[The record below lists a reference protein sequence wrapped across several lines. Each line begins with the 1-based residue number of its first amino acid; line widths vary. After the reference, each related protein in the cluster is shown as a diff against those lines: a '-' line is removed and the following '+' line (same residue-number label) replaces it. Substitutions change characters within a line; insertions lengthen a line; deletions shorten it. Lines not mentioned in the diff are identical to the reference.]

1 MTRPCSKLALLMF
14 VASIGASD
22 CDASDAKNTG
32 VPVPIK
38 RELLVLFGNDARESA
53 EDMGWPRDTTA
64 ARKLQTPLEWMGYEL
79 RYHNLLKE
87 GKLNSGALSRY
98 GGLIV
103 DGSLHVPEV
112 IEDSAASAMI
122 EAKAAGIPIL
132 VFGPYPFSSPEVAAK
147 VAKVLS
153 LRGDGSV
160 IRFPQTTGIVSLD
173 REMMNFEAEVRP
185 RNVSTPSLRAPVDAD
200 VFLSVIARA
209 ATGESARFDPVFLA
223 DWGGM
228 VLDPYLEFQPSLK
241 QTLLLVDLYKYLA
254 RIWPVG
260 EFPAP
265 DPTTRN
271 GLRVFLSHVDGDG
284 FASLSNLRGG
294 ATCGEIILERI
305 FKKYP
310 VPVTVSIV
318 EANVRA
324 HEFGQK
330 PETATGLERIAR
342 ETFALPNVECATHT
356 YSHPFIWMDGDL
368 PYEEEYETR
377 NLKLNPDV
385 DYSQIDLEREIGG
398 SARYVQA
405 LLPAG
410 KKVELVLWSGNCQP
424 GPGALRVAGKHQLG
438 NMNGGDTVIS
448 RRYPGIAGVAP
459 RIMYWDDQIQV
470 LAPNQND
477 FVYTQ
482 DWQGTSK
489 TGFSEILETYQ
500 LTETPRRLKPVNVYY
515 HFYSGAL
522 VGPLSS
528 LDRVYR
534 WCLEQ
539 PLHAVTAGD
548 FVRTTLDSHSTKV
561 YQDGDRQ
568 WRLVNAGYLRTFRM
582 PASAGVPLMSASPG
596 VTGYHRVDDWLYI
609 HTDGRTETVLQMGNS
624 AEAER
629 SLFLQKTTNA
639 IEFETLSATG
649 ARFKQSGLRHAET
662 VFGGAE
668 PDRDYELNIENVRTT
683 VRATAEGTLQ
693 LRLPPVCSAVLK
705 PLYE

>member
-1 MTRPCSKLALLMF
+1 MIHLRTLLAGLMLLVPF
-14 VASIGASD
+14 GAS
-22 CDASDAKNTG
+22 CCQASDETAFRTG
-32 VPVPIK
+32 ELVK

-53 EDMGWPRDTTA
+53 EDMGWPRDTAA

-87 GKLNSGALSRY
+87 GPLKKGELSRY

-112 IEDSAASAMI
+112 IEEYAASAVI
-122 EAKAAGIPIL
+122 DARKAGIPIL
-132 VFGPYPFSSPEVAAK
+132 IFGPYPFSSPEVAAK
-147 VAKVLS
+147 VADALS
-153 LRGDGSV
+153 LQGDGSV
-160 IRFPQTTGIVSLD
+160 VRFPQTTGIVSLD
-173 REMMNFEAEVRP
+173 TAMMNFEAEVRP
-185 RNVSTPSLRAPVDAD
+185 RNVPTPSLQAPQGAD

-209 ATGESARFDPVFLA
+209 ASGEAARFDPVFLA

-241 QTLLLVDLYKYLA
+241 QTLLLIDLYKYLA

-260 EFPAP
+260 AFPAP

-271 GLRVFLSHVDGDG
+271 GLRVFLSHIDGDG

-294 ATCGEIILERI
+294 TTCGEIILERI
-305 FKKYP
+305 LKKYP

-324 HEFGQK
+324 QEFGQR
-330 PETATGLERIAR
+330 PETVEELERVAR
-342 ETFALPNVECATHT
+342 EIFDLPNVEPATHT
-356 YSHPFIWMDGDL
+356 YSHPFIWLDSDL

-377 NLKLNPDV
+377 NLKLNPGV
-385 DYSQIDLEREIGG
+385 VYPEIDLEREIAG
-398 SARYVQA
+398 SANYVKS
-405 LLPAG
+405 LLPSG
-410 KKVELVLWSGNCQP
+410 KNVELVLWSGNCQP
-424 GPGALRVAGKHQLG
+424 GAEALQVASKHQLA
-438 NMNGGDTVIS
+438 NMNGGDTVIC

-482 DWQGTSK
+482 DWQGTSR

-522 VGPLSS
+522 VGPMSA

-539 PLHAVTAGD
+539 PLHPLTASD
-548 FVRTTLDSHSTKV
+548 FVGTTLDSHATQIYKE
-561 YQDGDRQ
+561 GKRR
-568 WRLVNAGYLRTFRM
+568 WRFVNAGHLRTFRI
-582 PASAGVPLMSASPG
+582 PANSGVPVLSVSVG
-596 VTGYHRVDDWLYI
+596 VTGYNREGDFLYI
-609 HTDGRTETVLQMGNS
+609 HTDGRSETVLELGDLSVPEMH
-624 AEAER
+624 
-629 SLFLQKTTNA
+629 LFLQKTTNA
-639 IEFETLSATG
+639 IEFESLTSES
-649 ARFKQSGLRHAET
+649 ARFRQNGLREADT

-668 PDRDYELNIENVRTT
+668 PGRD
-683 VRATAEGTLQ
+683 
-693 LRLPPVCSAVLK
+693 
-705 PLYE
+705 

>member
-1 MTRPCSKLALLMF
+1 MTL

-22 CDASDAKNTG
+22 GTASDTKSSGTL
-32 VPVPIK
+32 VPIK
-38 RELLVLFGNDARESA
+38 RELLVLFGNDAREFA

-64 ARKLQTPLEWMGYEL
+64 ARRPQTPLEWMGYEL

-87 GKLNSGALSRY
+87 GKLKTGELSRY

-112 IEDSAASAMI
+112 IEDYAAAAVI

-132 VFGPYPFSSPEVAAK
+132 VIGPYPFSSPEVSAK
-147 VAKVLS
+147 VARVLK

-173 REMMNFEAEVRP
+173 PQMMNFEAEVRP
-185 RNVSTPSLRAPVDAD
+185 RNVATSSLRAPEDAD

-271 GLRVFLSHVDGDG
+271 GLRVFLSHIDGDG

-305 FKKYP
+305 LKKYP
-310 VPVTVSIV
+310 VPVTASIV

-330 PETATGLERIAR
+330 AETAPELERIAR
-342 ETFALPNVECATHT
+342 EMFALPNVECATHT
-356 YSHPFIWMDGDL
+356 YSHPFVWLDGDL

-398 SARYVQA
+398 SSRYVQS

-424 GPGALRVAGKHQLG
+424 GVVALRAAAKHQLG

-448 RRYPGIAGVAP
+448 RRYPGVAGVAP

-489 TGFSEILETYQ
+489 TGFSEVLETYQ

-522 VGPLSS
+522 VGPLSA

-534 WCLEQ
+534 WCMEQ

-548 FVRTTLDSHSTKV
+548 FVRVTLDSHSTQV
-561 YQDGDRQ
+561 YQDGDRR
-568 WRLVNAGYLRTFRM
+568 WRLVNGGHLRTFRM
-582 PASAGVPLMSASPG
+582 PASAGIPLMSASSG
-596 VTGYHRVDDWLYI
+596 VTGYHRFEDWFYI
-609 HTDGRTETVLQMGNS
+609 HTDGRAETVLQMGDS
-624 AEAER
+624 TGAER

-639 IEFETLSATG
+639 IEFETLSANS
-649 ARFKQSGLRHAET
+649 ARFKQSGLREAET

-668 PDRDYELNIENVRTT
+668 PGRDYELTIENVRTT
-683 VRATAEGTLQ
+683 VRATPDGTLQ
-693 LRLPPVCSAVLK
+693 LRLPPVCSAVLN
-705 PLYE
+705 PL